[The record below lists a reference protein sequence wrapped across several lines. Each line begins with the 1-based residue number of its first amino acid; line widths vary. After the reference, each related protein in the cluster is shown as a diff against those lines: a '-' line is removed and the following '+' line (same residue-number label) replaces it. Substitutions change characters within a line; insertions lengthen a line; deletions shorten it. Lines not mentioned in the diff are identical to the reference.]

1 MYRGGDAIITSTTTK
16 ADMLKIENNSG
27 KPLRAGKSYALH
39 IEGLYTNIAT
49 NTNSSKIYMVINRYR
64 IILAEYTFPFTNV
77 LTEINSDFALG
88 NISTEDINVESILCA
103 FGSSSDSK
111 GYSLQLHKM
120 YFKEI

>member
-1 MYRGGDAIITSTTTK
+1 MVEIK
-16 ADMLKIENNSG
+16 NNSG
-27 KPLRAGKSYALH
+27 KPLRTGKSYALH
-39 IEGLYTNIAT
+39 IEGFYTNIAT
-49 NTNSSKIYMVINRYR
+49 NTNSSKIYVVISGYR

-77 LTEINSDFALG
+77 LTEINSDFAWGGILTG
-88 NISTEDINVESILCA
+88 DINVEKILCA